1 MKLDFAINYMPI
13 YSFYVTTGGFLSQV
27 IIFPI
32 MENQH
37 LLGDGSLPGTTFK
50 LPFLTNKPRTN
61 ILLTEEL
68 QASPSSNHTFLGII
82 EDMDFYGVI

>member
-32 MENQH
+32 MENQN
-37 LLGDGSLPGTTFK
+37 LLGGWIPAGDYF
-50 LPFLTNKPRTN
+50 
-61 ILLTEEL
+61 
-68 QASPSSNHTFLGII
+68 
-82 EDMDFYGVI
+82 

>member
-13 YSFYVTTGGFLSQV
+13 YSFYDPTRAFLSQV
-27 IIFPI
+27 IVFPI

-37 LLGDGSLPGTTFK
+37 LLMAGSLARDYFLVTF
-50 LPFLTNKPRTN
+50 FNNKPRTN

>member
-50 LPFLTNKPRTN
+50 LPFLTTNHVQIYYLRKNFKPRPP
-61 ILLTEEL
+61 LTTL
-68 QASPSSNHTFLGII
+68 FW
-82 EDMDFYGVI
+82 V